1 MAAPSISQKNAA
13 SKAPAGSAL
22 KEAAGLLVLAG
33 PLVANN
39 LSIAGM
45 GFADTVMAGR
55 LGTEHLAAVAVG
67 SMVWM
72 VTFLFGL
79 GVLMAMSPT
88 AAHSVGAGR
97 PEEVGRDAR
106 QCLWLSQVL
115 ALIGI
120 LALRNAGPVLTRIG
134 VDPEVIPLTVGYLD
148 AIAWG
153 LPAMYGYLA
162 LRFMS
167 EGVGWTR
174 PIAYV
179 AFIALIVNVCGN
191 YVLMFGHFGFPRLGA
206 VGCGAASAISMWVML
221 AFMATYVRRQRR
233 YRPYG
238 LLGRFDWP
246 DPARIRALLA
256 LGLPIAVSVMSEAGL
271 FSAVG
276 LLMGTLG
283 ATVVAAHQIAINYS
297 AVMFMIPLAIH
308 SALTIRVGHCVGR
321 GELRLARRTGFIGI
335 AICGGFMMVSAVVM
349 LVFRESIAGFY
360 STDADVRPLAAS
372 LLTMA
377 MIFQVSDGLQV
388 GAAGALRGYK
398 DTRVPML
405 LNFGSYWGVAFPLA
419 WYLGVHVE
427 RGPQA
432 VWIGLIVGLTLT
444 AVTLNARFAWLS
456 ARRLRASAETLA
468 PAVDRS
474 RGPAQRGRP

>member
-1 MAAPSISQKNAA
+1 MAAPSISQD
-13 SKAPAGSAL
+13 PAGKLAQPQPVL
-22 KEAAGLLVLAG
+22 RQAAGLLVLAG
-33 PLVANN
+33 PLIANN

-55 LGTEHLAAVAVG
+55 LGTADLAAVAVG

-88 AAHSVGAGR
+88 AAHSVGACR

-106 QCLWLSQVL
+106 QCLWLSQAL
-115 ALIGI
+115 AVIGI
-120 LALRNAGPVLTRIG
+120 LALRSAGWLLERIG
-134 VDPEVIPLTVGYLD
+134 VDPAIIPLTVGYLD

-153 LPAMYGYLA
+153 LPAMYAYLS

-179 AFIALIVNVCGN
+179 AFVALIVNVAGN
-191 YVLMFGHFGFPRLGA
+191 WVLMFGHLGFPRLGA
-206 VGCGAASAISMWVML
+206 VGCGAASAISMWVMF
-221 AFMATYVRRQRR
+221 AFMGIYVRRQRR
-233 YRPYG
+233 YRQYG
-238 LLGRFDWP
+238 FFGRFDWP
-246 DPARIRALLA
+246 DPTRIRALLA

-308 SALTIRVGHCVGR
+308 SALTIQVGHCVGR
-321 GELRLARRTGFIGI
+321 GDLEMARRTGFIGI
-335 AICGGFMMVSAVVM
+335 AICGGFMLVSAIFM
-349 LVFRESIAGFY
+349 LMFRETIAGFY
-360 STDADVRPLAAS
+360 SSDPDVRPLAAA
-372 LLTMA
+372 LLTMS

-398 DTRVPML
+398 DTRIPML

-419 WYLGVHVE
+419 WYLGVYAE

-444 AVTLNARFAWLS
+444 AVTLNARFARVS
-456 ARRLRASAETLA
+456 GQRLRAASTEVAGSAEQ
-468 PAVDRS
+468 RS
-474 RGPAQRGRP
+474 KVP

>member
-1 MAAPSISQKNAA
+1 MGTPSISQKHA
-13 SKAPAGSAL
+13 SSAGSTLRQAAAL
-22 KEAAGLLVLAG
+22 LTLAG

-39 LSIAGM
+39 LSLAGM

-97 PEEVGRDAR
+97 PDEVGRDAR
-106 QCLWLSQVL
+106 QCLWLSQAL

-120 LALRNAGPVLTRIG
+120 LVLRSAGPVLTLIG

-153 LPAMYGYLA
+153 LPAMYGYLG

-179 AFIALIVNVCGN
+179 AFIALIVNVFGN

-297 AVMFMIPLAIH
+297 AMMFMIPLAIH

-335 AICGGFMMVSAVVM
+335 AICGGFMLVSAIVM

-419 WYLGVHVE
+419 WYFGVHAE

-444 AVTLNARFAWLS
+444 AVALNARFAWLS
-456 ARRLRASAETLA
+456 ARRLQASIEAPGLAVPRSGETM
-468 PAVDRS
+468 P
-474 RGPAQRGRP
+474 